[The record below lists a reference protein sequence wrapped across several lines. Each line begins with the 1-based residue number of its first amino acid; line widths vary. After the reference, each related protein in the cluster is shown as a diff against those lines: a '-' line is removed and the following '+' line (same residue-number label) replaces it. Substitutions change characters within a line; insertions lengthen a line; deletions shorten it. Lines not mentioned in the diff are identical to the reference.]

1 MNEMKNKNQ
10 EQPKGK
16 SEELSKDKSSVYSAS
31 GVNIDAGNE
40 AVRLMSA
47 AVKSTFNK
55 SVLSDVGTFGGL
67 FGTEELLK

>member
-40 AVRLMSA
+40 AVRM
-47 AVKSTFNK
+47 
-55 SVLSDVGTFGGL
+55 
-67 FGTEELLK
+67 

>member
-31 GVNIDAGNE
+31 
-40 AVRLMSA
+40 LMQEMRPSA
-47 AVKSTFNK
+47 
-55 SVLSDVGTFGGL
+55 
-67 FGTEELLK
+67 